1 MDETVGTLGLHLS
14 AALVA
19 VVFTWFLPGRISGFE
34 KGRETLLDRLVF
46 FLCKYVIP
54 AALIIT
60 FFVHL
65 IAGSG
70 IPDAAYVAG
79 SHYLNAWLQSG
90 GLATFVVGI
99 LTMILIIDRIRK

>member
-1 MDETVGTLGLHLS
+1 MDETIGTLGLHL
-14 AALVA
+14 AAAILA
-19 VVFTWFLPGRISGFE
+19 LSFTWFLPRKVLEAETGRVSD
-34 KGRETLLDRLVF
+34 LNQLVF

-70 IPDAAYVAG
+70 IPDATYIAG